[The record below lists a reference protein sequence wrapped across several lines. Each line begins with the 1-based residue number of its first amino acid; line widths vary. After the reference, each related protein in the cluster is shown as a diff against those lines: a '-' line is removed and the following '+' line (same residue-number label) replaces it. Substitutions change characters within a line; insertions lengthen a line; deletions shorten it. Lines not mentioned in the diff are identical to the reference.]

1 MLLARDSPVGHP
13 LVRWSWGGAEI
24 LCGGAAAEVRLQR
37 AEVRLQKRGCG
48 SAATRKRG
56 NAAALCVRHG
66 AWNIGTGGGGERE
79 TERSARTRGT
89 WATQRVGLMSL
100 N

>member
-1 MLLARDSPVGHP
+1 MRRRG
-13 LVRWSWGGAEI
+13 
-24 LCGGAAAEVRLQR
+24 CGGAAAESRGAAAEARLR
-37 AEVRLQKRGCG
+37 KRGNAEARQRG